1 MQPSGSMSLPKKE
14 ILLPG
19 AAARWSAVAVLGI
32 TPSATATEQSGAEC
46 PPQPAPKAMSN
57 DSKHGKK
64 TFTTAPNSLAFNGLI
79 ESTPLSGNQ
88 AGRIEVLSILLWL

>member
-1 MQPSGSMSLPKKE
+1 MVGGCRVGDNAKRQ
-14 ILLPG
+14 
-19 AAARWSAVAVLGI
+19 
-32 TPSATATEQSGAEC
+32 ATEQSGAEC

-79 ESTPLSGNQ
+79 ESTPLSGYQ